1 MQISLWRLLTMH
13 TNGRTLMRDTHVAV
27 TAVRV
32 AIERSQVAVAELAEL
47 TKEVIETMRGDDDEP
62 D

>member
-1 MQISLWRLLTMH
+1 
-13 TNGRTLMRDTHVAV
+13 MRDTHVAV